1 MMKTIFIFFF
11 VVILLVCFY
20 SVYLNYQLS
29 NRIELLYNTVEIMK
43 EDIVLGKL
51 QNNNHELRMLKDENY
66 LMEIYTEIFPLK
78 RSASY
83 KK

>member
-1 MMKTIFIFFF
+1 MKTIFIFFF

-20 SVYLNYQLS
+20 SIYINYQLS
-29 NRIELLYNTVEIMK
+29 NRLELLYNAVETMK
-43 EDIVLGKL
+43 EDIILNKL
-51 QNNNHELRMLKDENY
+51 QNNNYELRMLKDENY

-78 RSASY
+78 RSANY